1 MNIQE
6 MLHDN
11 NEYVQKFKISIE
23 QLTTTETKIVIRPDR
38 RPEGSHSRQ
47 YNAPVVDDV
56 AAIMSGEEGKR
67 DIVLQGGSF
76 VWNPPSLSWR
86 RVNVVLQSFVPWLEH
101 YLIYLSV
108 KIDELF

>member
-1 MNIQE
+1 MARNLRYQISRPWCSIPFVNLLDNFF
-6 MLHDN
+6 ML
-11 NEYVQKFKISIE
+11 
-23 QLTTTETKIVIRPDR
+23 L
-38 RPEGSHSRQ
+38 
-47 YNAPVVDDV
+47 
-56 AAIMSGEEGKR
+56 
-67 DIVLQGGSF
+67 LQGGSF